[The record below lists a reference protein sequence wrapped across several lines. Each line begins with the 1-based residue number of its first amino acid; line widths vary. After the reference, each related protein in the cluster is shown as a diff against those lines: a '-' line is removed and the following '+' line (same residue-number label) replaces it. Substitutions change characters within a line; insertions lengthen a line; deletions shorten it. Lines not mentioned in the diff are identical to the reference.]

1 MKKLFM
7 TTLMLLGVSF
17 GVINA
22 QNNLYLNIEDFQH
35 LEVYH
40 YCISEY
46 DNFVFQKENGCS
58 NQAHWEAFKLSN
70 GQFISQ
76 SYDELILSSDLLM
89 DLWNTAAY
97 NGWSGLEIAIH
108 YTAQNCNITDVWFY
122 IIFHY
127 LSPNMQNPFAPD
139 YVWKRTGTATILS
152 IDYTVDCQVLWSTG
166 SHQTSITVSQPGTY
180 WLRLY
185 NDCGEISDTI
195 QVRDNVEIAHATC
208 DLGSNL
214 NMVTW
219 PVSEAQAAYVG
230 EVRVRRDGNLVGSA
244 PYTDGYFIDNIGS
257 DAASRT
263 YTVRTIDVNGSQ
275 CSILSNPKETI
286 HMAYL
291 TGINNTIEVSW
302 NKPTGYNLTG
312 YNICEWNANDGSLTT
327 IDYVGASV
335 SSYTC
340 QQSQFDEGYIVIQG
354 VEAGK
359 DGETRLLSNRS
370 IDIVGIGENGAQN
383 FNVYPN
389 PAQGRFTV
397 EGTGPMTVT
406 NALGQTVLAREIAG
420 KETVELPRGLYFV
433 KLNGQTRKIVVE

>member
-1 MKKLFM
+1 
-7 TTLMLLGVSF
+7 
-17 GVINA
+17 
-22 QNNLYLNIEDFQH
+22 
-35 LEVYH
+35 
-40 YCISEY
+40 
-46 DNFVFQKENGCS
+46 
-58 NQAHWEAFKLSN
+58 
-70 GQFISQ
+70 
-76 SYDELILSSDLLM
+76 
-89 DLWNTAAY
+89 
-97 NGWSGLEIAIH
+97 
-108 YTAQNCNITDVWFY
+108 
-122 IIFHY
+122 
-127 LSPNMQNPFAPD
+127 MQNPFAPD